1 MERSDGENAGGDRK
15 WRPGGREWPD
25 TETHSHGP
33 GTLTV
38 PMAGAGIFSRL
49 LYPVSGVAGRLC
61 DRRGGAVA
69 ATVTRFRA
77 SRSHC
82 VDVRAR
88 QSASERV
95 RARQS
100 ASESVSRPSAGR
112 HSALWRPVPAAN
124 PNSSIPLNLPFHR
137 RLAPAVGA
145 LSNHT
150 SSFKVNHQM
159 TNVNLAPPLHWLS
172 GGNNNNNNISNIF
185 YSNLK

>member
-1 MERSDGENAGGDRK
+1 MGKTPAVIANGARGVASGPTRK
-15 WRPGGREWPD
+15 PTHTARGPSLSQWRARGSSPVFFIQSLALPVD
-25 TETHSHGP
+25 FVT
-33 GTLTV
+33 
-38 PMAGAGIFSRL
+38 AGAERWPPPSH
-49 LYPVSGVAGRLC
+49 VSAL
-61 DRRGGAVA
+61 RGP
-69 ATVTRFRA
+69 TA
-77 SRSHC
+77 ST
-82 VDVRAR
+82 
-88 QSASERV
+88 SERV

>member
-1 MERSDGENAGGDRK
+1 MFVLQVSWRVERSDGENAGGDRK

-82 VDVRAR
+82 VHVRAR

-95 RARQS
+95 RERQPAVSRASFSSLATGSSRQS
-100 ASESVSRPSAGR
+100 KLFDSIEPSLPSPVGTGSRRVIKS
-112 HSALWRPVPAAN
+112 HL
-124 PNSSIPLNLPFHR
+124 I
-137 RLAPAVGA
+137 
-145 LSNHT
+145 
-150 SSFKVNHQM
+150 
-159 TNVNLAPPLHWLS
+159 
-172 GGNNNNNNISNIF
+172 I
-185 YSNLK
+185 